1 MQWLS
6 EGEKPT
12 KFFCKMENGNY
23 LEKNI
28 KKLELKD
35 GSIIT
40 QQQDILLS
48 INDFYRN
55 LFKRCPNSKSLQEF
69 SLKDV
74 SPKVSNMNLGNL
86 LDVEEVSEAL
96 KSMKNNKTPG
106 IDGIPADFLK
116 VFWRQ
121 LNFFVTN
128 AINSC
133 YKKGILSTT
142 SRQSVITC
150 LPKGKKERKLLKNW
164 RPISLLCTMY
174 KLASSVI
181 AN

>member
-1 MQWLS
+1 MHWLS
-6 EGEKPT
+6 ESETPT
-12 KFFCKMENGNY
+12 TFFCKVENRNY

-40 QQQDILLS
+40 QQRDILYS
-48 INDFYRN
+48 ISDFYRN

-96 KSMKNNKTPG
+96 KLMKK
-106 IDGIPADFLK
+106 IKRLALVAF
-116 VFWRQ
+116 Q
-121 LNFFVTN
+121 LIFSKFFGY
-128 AINSC
+128 S
-133 YKKGILSTT
+133 
-142 SRQSVITC
+142 
-150 LPKGKKERKLLKNW
+150 
-164 RPISLLCTMY
+164 
-174 KLASSVI
+174 
-181 AN
+181 